1 MTCQP
6 AQSNF
11 SIRLP
16 DIVAGDSWGP
26 IFVAHSTTGSALDSD
41 LASVTMI
48 FKDSAGNV
56 GLSLANGSGITITDA
71 NAWAFSV
78 DQILTFPLAAGTWSW
93 AIRATNAAGT
103 RITRLA
109 GTKTVKP

>member
-1 MTCQP
+1 MTCPP

-11 SIRLP
+11 SIRLA
-16 DIVAGDSWGP
+16 DIVFGDSWGP
-26 IFVAHSTTGSALDSD
+26 VVFAFSTTGTALDSD
-41 LASVTMI
+41 LDAVTMI

-71 NAWAFSV
+71 WAFSV
-78 DQILTFPLAAGTWSW
+78 DQILTFPLAVGTWSW